1 MKKRSDDRAVPTT
14 TARRRH
20 SYRDD
25 PAVPIFLDD
34 RPVIVFD
41 GFCVLCSGTA
51 RFVIRHDP
59 DKRFRLLA
67 AQTPLGQAL
76 YIHYGIDPQDY
87 DTFVVLKDGRA
98 VFRSAA
104 ALEIASTLG
113 APWSAASIL
122 RIVPSGLRDAIY
134 DFIARNRFTLFG
146 RRESCARP
154 MPGDVDRFLA

>member
-1 MKKRSDDRAVPTT
+1 MKKRSDERTGSKT
-14 TARRRH
+14 MTRRPF

-25 PAVPIFLDD
+25 PAVPPFPDD

-51 RFVIRHDP
+51 RFVMRHDP

-67 AQTPLGQAL
+67 AQTPFGQAL
-76 YIHYGIDPQDY
+76 YIHYGLDPQYY

-98 VFRSAA
+98 FFRSAA

-113 APWSAASIL
+113 PPWSAAGMV
-122 RIVPSGLRDAIY
+122 RIVPSGLRDVIY
-134 DFIARNRFTLFG
+134 DLIARNRFALFG

-154 MPGDVDRFLA
+154 TPDDADRFLA

>member
-1 MKKRSDDRAVPTT
+1 MRKRSDERMVATT
-14 TARRRH
+14 MARRH

-25 PAVPIFLDD
+25 PAVPIFRDD
-34 RPVIVFD
+34 RPIIVFD

-51 RFVIRHDP
+51 RFVMRHDP

-76 YIHYGIDPQDY
+76 YIHYGLDPQDY

-98 VFRSAA
+98 FFRSAA

-113 APWSAASIL
+113 APWSAAGMV
-122 RIVPSGLRDAIY
+122 RIVPSGLRDVIY
-134 DFIARNRFTLFG
+134 DLIARNRFALFR
-146 RRESCARP
+146 RRESCAGP
-154 MPGDVDRFLA
+154 TPGDADRFLA

>member
-1 MKKRSDDRAVPTT
+1 M
-14 TARRRH
+14 ARRRH

-25 PAVPIFLDD
+25 PAVPAFRDD

-51 RFVIRHDP
+51 RFVMRHDP
-59 DKRFRLLA
+59 HKRFRLLA

-76 YIHYGIDPQDY
+76 YIHYGLDPQDY

-98 VFRSAA
+98 YFRSAA

-113 APWSAASIL
+113 APWSAAGIV
-122 RIVPSGLRDAIY
+122 RIVPSALRDAVY
-134 DFIARNRFTLFG
+134 DLIARNRFSLFG

-154 MPGDVDRFLA
+154 TPGDADRFLA